1 MQVQV
6 LSSTATQKIDMSNIE
21 TIYDNQLNIRT
32 TGRDDSR
39 SDNYNYPYEPTN
51 YEVLERVSQSEY
63 FSKRNHMVDY
73 GCGKGRVSYFLA
85 YQTGCKAI
93 GVEYDERL
101 YMKAVGNLKDYPKP
115 YNVHFKCCNA
125 VDFEVPEDIDRGFFF
140 NPFSVEVL
148 MKVMTRIKESYY
160 ANPRE
165 ILLFF
170 YYPSDDY
177 IAYLSCDDELMFE
190 DEIDCRDMF
199 EKEDS
204 RERVMIFSLS

>member
-1 MQVQV
+1 
-6 LSSTATQKIDMSNIE
+6 MSNIE

-51 YEVLERVSQSEY
+51 YEVLERVAQSEY
-63 FSKRNHMVDY
+63 FGKKNHMIDY
-73 GCGKGRVSYFLA
+73 GCGKGRVSYFVA
-85 YQTGCKAI
+85 YQTGCKSI

-115 YNVHFKCCNA
+115 YNVQFKCCNA
-125 VDFEVPEDIDRGFFF
+125 VDFEVPEDIDRCFFF

-160 ANPRE
+160 ENPRE
-165 ILLFF
+165 ILMFF

-177 IAYLSCDDELMFE
+177 IAYLTTDDELMFE

-199 EKEDS
+199 EKDDP